1 VTFPLSRAF
10 TATIAA
16 LTASVVLAGCT
27 VKKTEA
33 PALSGPSELG
43 LSLQTTAVPDI
54 LGQDGISASQVQIV
68 ARGADGRPARA
79 IPMRVEIYA
88 GGVLADYGRLSART
102 VVTGDDGIARLVYTA
117 PPPLAEPVDPLT
129 VVQLRITPISGDFAN
144 ANYRSVDIRLVPPT
158 TVPVIIPPNGVP
170 LPSFV
175 VTPTPVTTY
184 TPVTFD
190 ASATRDE
197 GGPCGARCTYAW
209 NFGDGS
215 SGTGM
220 VTSHEYR
227 AANTFT
233 ARLTVTDDRGTSAT
247 TSQPI
252 TVTATAAPKAEFT
265 FSPAAPF
272 FGQQVFFNAAAS
284 TAAAGRRIVSYD
296 WDFGT
301 GREGVGLTIAKRYDI
316 DLIPPGAVTGD
327 EATFNVT
334 LTVTDDTF
342 APSGV
347 GVVTKPVKIK
357 VP

>member
-1 VTFPLSRAF
+1 MSRTLSTLVALAT
-10 TATIAA
+10 TAA
-16 LTASVVLAGCT
+16 LAGCT

-43 LSLQTTAVPDI
+43 LSLQITATPDI
-54 LGQDGISASQVQIV
+54 LGQDGLSPSQVQIV
-68 ARGADGRPARA
+68 ARGPDGRPARGVA
-79 IPMRVEIYA
+79 MRVEIYA

-102 VVTGDDGIARLVYTA
+102 VVTGDDGIARLVYTS
-117 PPPLAEPVDPLT
+117 PPPLSEPVDNGT
-129 VVQLRITPISGDFAN
+129 VIQLLVTPISGDFAN
-144 ANYRSVDIRLVPPT
+144 SNYRSVDIRLVPPS
-158 TVPVIIPPNGVP
+158 TVPVIIPPNGAPVA
-170 LPSFV
+170 SFI

-184 TPVTFD
+184 TSVTFD

-197 GGPCGARCTYAW
+197 GGPCGVRCTYAW
-209 NFGDGS
+209 DFGDGS

-220 VTSHEYR
+220 VTGHEYR
-227 AANTFT
+227 NAATFS

-247 TSQPI
+247 TSQSVV
-252 TVTATAAPKAEFT
+252 VTASPAPKAEFT
-265 FSPAAPF
+265 FSPTEPR

-284 TAAAGRRIVSYD
+284 TAGPGRRIVAYD

-301 GREGVGLTIAKRYDI
+301 GRTGTGLTVAKRYDI
-316 DLIPPGAVTGD
+316 DLIPPGSVTGD
-327 EATFNVT
+327 EASFNVT

-347 GVVTKPVKIK
+347 GVITKAVSIK

>member
-10 TATIAA
+10 SATLAA
-16 LTASVVLAGCT
+16 LTASAVLAGCT
-27 VKKTEA
+27 VKKTDA

-43 LSLQTTAVPDI
+43 LSLQITATPDI
-54 LGQDGISASQVQIV
+54 LGQDGLSNAQVQIV
-68 ARGADGRPARA
+68 ARGPDGRPARA
-79 IPMRVEIYA
+79 IAMRVEIYA

-102 VVTGDDGIARLVYTA
+102 VVSGDDGIARLVYTA
-117 PPPLAEPVDPLT
+117 PPPLAEPVDLGT
-129 VVQLRITPISGDFAN
+129 VVQLLVTPISGDFAN
-144 ANYRSVDIRLVPPT
+144 ANYRSVDIRLVPPS
-158 TVPVIIPPNGVP
+158 TVPVIIPPNGAPV
-170 LPSFV
+170 PSFL

-197 GGPCGARCTYAW
+197 GGPCGVRCTYAW
-209 NFGDGS
+209 DFGDGS

-227 AANTFT
+227 TSGTFN
-233 ARLTVTDDRGTSAT
+233 ARLTVMDDRGTSAT
-247 TSQPI
+247 TSQSI
-252 TVTATAAPKAEFT
+252 SVTATAAPKADFT
-265 FSPAAPF
+265 FSPVAPR
-272 FGQQVFFNAAAS
+272 FGQEVFFNASAS
-284 TAAAGRRIVSYD
+284 TAAPNHRIVAYD

-301 GREGVGLTIAKRYDI
+301 NRFGTGLTVAKRYDI
-316 DLIPPGAVTGD
+316 DLIPPGSVTGD
-327 EATFNVT
+327 TASFNVT

-347 GVVTKPVKIK
+347 GVVTKPVQLL

>member
-1 VTFPLSRAF
+1 MTFPKTRTLSTLVALA
-10 TATIAA
+10 ATI
-16 LTASVVLAGCT
+16 VLGGCT

-33 PALSGPSELG
+33 PALAGPSEFG
-43 LSLQTTAVPDI
+43 LSLQVTASPDI
-54 LGQDGISASQVQIV
+54 LGQDGSSPSQVQIV
-68 ARGADGRPARA
+68 ARGADGRPARGVS
-79 IPMRVEIYA
+79 MRVEIAA

-102 VVTGDDGIARLVYTA
+102 VVTGEDGIARLVYTA
-117 PPPLAEPVDPLT
+117 PPPLREPVDNFTIVTLL
-129 VVQLRITPISGDFAN
+129 VTPINGDYAGAN
-144 ANYRSVDIRLVPPT
+144 PRSVEIRLVPPGT
-158 TVPVIIPPNGVP
+158 TTIIPPNGAP
-170 LPSFV
+170 IPSFV

-209 NFGDGS
+209 DFGDGS

-220 VTSHEYR
+220 VTGHEYR
-227 AANTFT
+227 TAATFN
-233 ARLTVTDDRGTSAT
+233 ARLTVTDDRGTSST
-247 TSQPI
+247 LSQPI
-252 TVTATAAPKAEFT
+252 SVTATAAPKADFT
-265 FSPAAPF
+265 FSPTEPR
-272 FGQQVFFNAAAS
+272 FGQEVFFNAAAS
-284 TAAAGRRIVSYD
+284 TAAPGHKIVAYD

-301 GREGVGLTIAKRYDI
+301 GRTGIGLTVAKRYDI

-327 EATFNVT
+327 EASFNVT

-347 GVVTKPVKIK
+347 GVVTKAVKIK

>member
-1 VTFPLSRAF
+1 MAALA
-10 TATIAA
+10 ATIA
-16 LTASVVLAGCT
+16 LAGCT

-33 PALSGPSELG
+33 PALSGPSEFG
-43 LSLQTTAVPDI
+43 LSLQITASPDQ
-54 LGQDGISASQVQIV
+54 LSQDGLSTTQVQIV
-68 ARGADGRPARA
+68 ARGPDGRPARGVS
-79 IPMRVEIYA
+79 MRVEIVA
-88 GGVLADYGRLSART
+88 GGVLADYGRLSARN
-102 VVTGDDGIARLVYTA
+102 VVTGEDGIGRVVYTA
-117 PPPLAEPVDPLT
+117 PPPLREPVDNFTIVTLL
-129 VVQLRITPISGDFAN
+129 VTPISGDFAGSN
-144 ANYRSVDIRLVPPT
+144 ARSVEIRLVPPGT
-158 TVPVIIPPNGVP
+158 TVIVPPNGAPV
-170 LPSFV
+170 PSFI

-197 GGPCGARCTYAW
+197 NAPCGVRCTYAW

-227 AANTFT
+227 TAGTFN
-233 ARLTVTDDRGTSAT
+233 ASLTVTDDRGTSST
-247 TSQPI
+247 LSQPI
-252 TVTATAAPKAEFT
+252 SVTATAAPKADFT
-265 FSPAAPF
+265 FSPTEPR
-272 FGQQVFFNAAAS
+272 FGQEVFFNAAAS
-284 TAAAGRRIVSYD
+284 TAAPGHTIVAYD

-301 GREGVGLTIAKRYDI
+301 GRTGYGLTVAKRYDI

-327 EATFNVT
+327 EVSFNVT

-347 GVVTKPVKIK
+347 GVVTKAVKIK